1 MQFSHSILLLILG
14 FSLNSAIASDT
25 VYDVNTSSEQYFST
39 MLVQSDLG
47 YFMPA
52 TYRRRGGNNTLPGLW
67 VLDVSY
73 DEDFDFCYVTSGDV
87 ELLWPDAIVL
97 GEVVF
102 TNMETQEQSKILWP
116 VKDDRMLWPQKIPF
130 TTEVYGIETNSTSTT
145 VRLHQL
151 TLPNK
156 VSDKEV
162 ARQMKRLGCEQQANL
177 LDSPQ
182 SI

>member
-1 MQFSHSILLLILG
+1 MQFSHPILLLILS
-14 FSLNSAIASDT
+14 FSLNSAIAYNTAS
-25 VYDVNTSSEQYFST
+25 DVNTSGKQYFST
-39 MLVQSDLG
+39 SLVQSDLG

-52 TYRRRGGNNTLPGLW
+52 TYRRRDGDNPLPGLW

-73 DEDFDFCYVTSGDV
+73 DEDFDFCYVTSDDV
-87 ELLWPDAIVL
+87 ELLWPDATVL

-102 TNMETQEQSKILWP
+102 TNMETQEQSTILWP
-116 VKDDRMLWPQKIPF
+116 VKQDTMLWPQKVPF
-130 TTEVYGIETNSTSTT
+130 TTDGYGIETNGTSTT

-151 TLPNK
+151 TVPNN
-156 VSDKEV
+156 VADKEV
-162 ARQMKRLGCEQQANL
+162 AQQMRGLGCERQANL